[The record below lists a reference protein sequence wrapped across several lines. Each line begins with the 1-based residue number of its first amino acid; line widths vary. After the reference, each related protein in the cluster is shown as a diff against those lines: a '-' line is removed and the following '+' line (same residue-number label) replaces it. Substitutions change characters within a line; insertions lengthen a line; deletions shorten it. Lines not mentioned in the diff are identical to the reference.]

1 MNARARENRHYFSP
15 NPWIGG
21 RPGTGSGR
29 GANARTSE
37 AAENRGNACPDAA
50 LEGEY
55 ASGSAADG
63 VALVEEHAAE
73 PVAAGE
79 GDAGGQASTAARM
92 CTLPG
97 AGQFRALPPSQC
109 KIDLGNNQCPRFP
122 RFPRFLTGK
131 VSFSGKAREPL
142 VITQGAISLANGSRA
157 LPEKDTFPVRKA
169 PQRKPLRG
177 NFEGA
182 EGPGI
187 APHPAACAFAP
198 LCLPARPPARPRP
211 LPLPLQCVAPLRV
224 LPLARTDRGGS
235 ACKLSLK
242 R

>member
-1 MNARARENRHYFSP
+1 MNAHARERTGHYFSP

-21 RPGTGSGR
+21 RPGTSSGR
-29 GANARTSE
+29 GTNVCMSE
-37 AAENRGNACPDAA
+37 AVENHRNVCPDTA

-73 PVAAGE
+73 PVTTGE
-79 GDAGGQASTAARM
+79 GDAGGRACTAARM
-92 CTLPG
+92 RTLPG
-97 AGQFRALPPSQC
+97 AGQSRALPPSQC
-109 KIDLGNNQCPRFP
+109 KIDLGKNQCPRFP

-142 VITQGAISLANGSRA
+142 VITQGAISSANGSHA

-169 PQRKPLRG
+169 PQQKPLHG

-182 EGPGI
+182 EGLGI
-187 APHPAACAFAP
+187 ALHPAACVTTRY
-198 LCLPARPPARPRP
+198 LGVRL
-211 LPLPLQCVAPLRV
+211 
-224 LPLARTDRGGS
+224 
-235 ACKLSLK
+235 
-242 R
+242 